1 MSHKCH
7 ATGCEKEVPPRM
19 LMCAAHWRMV
29 PKTIQRRVWNT
40 YVEGQEIR
48 KDPTSAYLNAMAQA
62 IRFVEVKE
70 DR

>member
-1 MSHKCH
+1 
-7 ATGCEKEVPPRM
+7 
-19 LMCAAHWRMV
+19 MV